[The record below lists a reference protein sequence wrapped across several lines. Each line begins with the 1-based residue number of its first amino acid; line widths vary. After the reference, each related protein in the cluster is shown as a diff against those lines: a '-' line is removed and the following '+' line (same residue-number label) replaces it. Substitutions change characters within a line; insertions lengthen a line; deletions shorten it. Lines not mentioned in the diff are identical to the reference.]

1 MDFVKAE
8 IKVDSEKEFEG
19 LKSSIIRIFD
29 PNKVEG
35 FLKRMVGKSLRI
47 RDWDGV
53 VAKRLLDQSDE
64 VLAKSGTT
72 SQGLYEAL
80 TLSDQAQMREFYLS
94 KIEEL
99 APETRTKFKHLYQYY

>member
-8 IKVDSEKEFEG
+8 IKVASEKEFEG
-19 LKSSIIRIFD
+19 LKSSIIRIFE
-29 PNKVEG
+29 PNKVEN
-35 FLKRMVGKSLRI
+35 FLKRMSGKSLRI

-53 VAKRLLDQSDE
+53 VANRLLDQSDE

-72 SQGLYEAL
+72 SQVLYQAL

-94 KIEEL
+94 KVEEIEPTL
-99 APETRTKFKHLYQYY
+99 RHKFRKLYQYY